1 MTSSLRSKELST
13 WMRILRIDPFITV
26 LPLVQKR
33 WRHRNGRTQFCISY
47 PPTPSSLSRFIVTK
61 SSVWILPRLL
71 LLLAIPLLLLW
82 FFLCLQDEKYFFVK
96 LWSSKTIFPAFWI
109 NSSGQADHSAAGHQ
123 LTWHDRGAEG
133 NAKALIAIQCA
144 RTEFLSFVVGLN
156 KQFLW
161 NIIRIIIVLLVPASC
176 RGPGPVSA
184 VMMLMRTVRHTKYK
198 ADPEANIAT
207 SWRSPSGFKD

>member
-26 LPLVQKR
+26 LPLMQKR
-33 WRHRNGRTQFCISY
+33 WRKRNGRTQFCISY

-96 LWSSKTIFPAFWI
+96 LWSSKTIPGILSKFLRTSRPFSGRPSTDMTGEPREMQKLWLQFSVQEQSFCHL
-109 NSSGQADHSAAGHQ
+109 SSV
-123 LTWHDRGAEG
+123 LTNNFFE
-133 NAKALIAIQCA
+133 I
-144 RTEFLSFVVGLN
+144 
-156 KQFLW
+156 
-161 NIIRIIIVLLVPASC
+161 
-176 RGPGPVSA
+176 
-184 VMMLMRTVRHTKYK
+184 
-198 ADPEANIAT
+198 
-207 SWRSPSGFKD
+207 